1 MWQPKAR
8 VHPHAPVVA
17 LDVDGTMGDW
27 HEHFRAFASLYLN
40 THMAYHWEPY
50 HFGNVEEALGIDK
63 ALYRELKLAFR
74 QGGWKRWMPMFP
86 GMNELTTSIR
96 DQGYQVW
103 ICSTRPW
110 LRLDNID
117 KDTAFWLDQHGI
129 QFDGVL
135 FGEEKYEDLVDIVGR
150 DRVVCVVD
158 DLPECHRACQMLDL
172 PVAIR
177 SGAHNEYW
185 KPNVPAVRLTGSLDM
200 GLWVQQ
206 KINEF
211 EKGHM

>member
-1 MWQPKAR
+1 MWAPKAR

-27 HEHFRAFASLYLN
+27 HEHFRLFASQYMN
-40 THMAYHWEPY
+40 TPMSYRWTDDCL
-50 HFGNVEEALGIDK
+50 GNVEEALGISK
-63 ALYRELKLAFR
+63 ELYRELKLAFR
-74 QGGWKRWMPMFP
+74 QGGFKRWMPMFA
-86 GMNELTTSIR
+86 GMDELSCAIR

-117 KDTAFWLDQHGI
+117 KDTAFWLEQRHI
-129 QFDGVL
+129 QYDGVL
-135 FGEEKYEDLVDIVGR
+135 FGEDKYEDLVDIVGR

-158 DLPECHRACQMLDL
+158 DLPECHRACRMLDL
-172 PVAIR
+172 PVALR
-177 SGAHNEYW
+177 SGPHNEYW

-200 GLWVQQ
+200 GLWVQE

-211 EKGHM
+211 EKGHK